1 MAIMKH
7 AEKKAGTLI
16 EALPYIQEFYGKT
29 IVVKYGGN
37 AMINEDLKQKV
48 MEDVSLLKYV
58 GIRSWRRSRYY
69 LLFEKGW
76 QAVGFCQ
83 RS

>member
-37 AMINEDLKQKV
+37 AMINEDLKHKV
-48 MEDVSLLKYV
+48 M
-58 GIRSWRRSRYY
+58 
-69 LLFEKGW
+69 
-76 QAVGFCQ
+76 
-83 RS
+83 

>member
-58 GIRSWRRSRYY
+58 GIRPVIVHGGGPDITSFLDRKS
-69 LLFEKGW
+69 
-76 QAVGFCQ
+76 VV
-83 RS
+83 

>member
-1 MAIMKH
+1 MALMKH

-37 AMINEDLKQKV
+37 AMINEELKQKGFLTIPGRV
-48 MEDVSLLKYV
+48 
-58 GIRSWRRSRYY
+58 RRNY
-69 LLFEKGW
+69 FEEKFYGLREN
-76 QAVGFCQ
+76 Q
-83 RS
+83 